1 MADVLDDEEWDRAVE
16 DVLEESAHDTEL
28 GKCMG
33 RDAIRVSIGEM
44 SEETFHEKYHE
55 DIVDEFGVDYRP
67 RSPVTRD
74 E

>member
-1 MADVLDDEEWDRAVE
+1 MADVLDDEEWERTVE

-28 GKCMG
+28 GKRMG

-44 SEETFHEKYHE
+44 SEGEFQEKYHE
-55 DIVDEFGVDYRP
+55 DVVEEFGVDNRP
-67 RSPVTRD
+67 TKQVKSD